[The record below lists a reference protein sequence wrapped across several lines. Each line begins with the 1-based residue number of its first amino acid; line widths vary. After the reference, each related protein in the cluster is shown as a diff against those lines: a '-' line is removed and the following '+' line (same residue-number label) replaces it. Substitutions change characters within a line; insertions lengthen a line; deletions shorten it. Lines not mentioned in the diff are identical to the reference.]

1 MSKFFKTKTPLI
13 LVALLLVLFN
23 VIFWVSVKPAE
34 ANATVWVG
42 YAFLTLAIIIL
53 GAMTFIFKLKSDT
66 TMTTLV
72 AVLYLAI
79 GYFAVA
85 FILNLILM
93 LVNGEKATAGIILN
107 VIVLILFIAVFV
119 ILYRSFSRVQ
129 DNTAAREKR
138 MRELRMTSVKVSGLT
153 YLTTDQEIIAA
164 IRKFKDDID
173 NSSSRGNEN
182 TQAIEE
188 QLDQQIDIIRTL
200 LTNGA
205 DNEAVLRALRGAE
218 GLLKQRNQLLIIR

>member
-23 VIFWVSVKPAE
+23 VIFWVSVKSAE

-53 GAMTFIFKLKSDT
+53 GAMTFIFKLKSDS

-72 AVLYLAI
+72 AVLYLAM

-93 LVNGEKATAGIILN
+93 IANSEKVTTGIILN
-107 VIVLILFIAVFV
+107 VIVLILFLAVFV

-129 DNTAAREKR
+129 DNTVAREKR
-138 MRELRMTSVKVSGLT
+138 MRELRMTGVKVSGLT

>member
-13 LVALLLVLFN
+13 LVALLLILFN

-72 AVLYLAI
+72 AVLYLAM

-107 VIVLILFIAVFV
+107 VIVLILFAAIFV

-138 MRELRMTSVKVSGLT
+138 MRELRMTGVKVSGLT

>member
-23 VIFWVSVKPAE
+23 VIFWVLVKPAE

-53 GAMTFIFKLKSDT
+53 GAMTFIFKLKSDS

-107 VIVLILFIAVFV
+107 VIVLILFAAIFV

-138 MRELRMTSVKVSGLT
+138 MRELRMTGVKVSGLT

>member
-138 MRELRMTSVKVSGLT
+138 MRELRMTGVKVSGLT

>member
-13 LVALLLVLFN
+13 LVMILFALFN
-23 VIFWVSVKPAE
+23 VIFWVCVNPKE
-34 ANATVWVG
+34 AHATVWVG

-53 GAMTFIFKLKSDT
+53 GAMTFLFKLKSDT
-66 TMTTLV
+66 TLTTLA
-72 AVLYLAI
+72 AVLYLAVA
-79 GYFAVA
+79 YFIVA
-85 FILNLILM
+85 FLLNLILM
-93 LVNGEKATAGIILN
+93 LVNGEKATAGIVLN
-107 VIVLILFIAVFV
+107 VILLLIFAAAFV
-119 ILYRSFSRVQ
+119 ILYKSFSRVQ

-138 MRELRMTSVKVSGLT
+138 MRELRLTGVKVSGLT
-153 YLTTDQEIIAA
+153 YLTTDPEIIAA

-173 NSSSRGNEN
+173 NSSSRGNES
-182 TQAIEE
+182 TQVVEE
-188 QLDQQIDIIRTL
+188 QLDQQIDVIRTL

>member
-1 MSKFFKTKTPLI
+1 
-13 LVALLLVLFN
+13 
-23 VIFWVSVKPAE
+23 
-34 ANATVWVG
+34 
-42 YAFLTLAIIIL
+42 
-53 GAMTFIFKLKSDT
+53 MTFIFKLKSDT

-107 VIVLILFIAVFV
+107 VIVLILFAAIFV

-138 MRELRMTSVKVSGLT
+138 MRELRMTGVKVSGLT

>member
-72 AVLYLAI
+72 AVLYLAM

-107 VIVLILFIAVFV
+107 VIVLILFLAVFV

-138 MRELRMTSVKVSGLT
+138 MRELRMTGVKVSGLT

>member
-13 LVALLLVLFN
+13 LVMILFALFN
-23 VIFWVSVKPAE
+23 VIFWVCVNPKE
-34 ANATVWVG
+34 AHATVWVG

-53 GAMTFIFKLKSDT
+53 GAMTFLFKLKSDT
-66 TMTTLV
+66 TLTTLA
-72 AVLYLAI
+72 AVLYLAVA
-79 GYFAVA
+79 YFIVA
-85 FILNLILM
+85 FLLNLILM
-93 LVNGEKATAGIILN
+93 LVNGEKATAGIVLN
-107 VIVLILFIAVFV
+107 VILLLIFAAAFV
-119 ILYRSFSRVQ
+119 ILYKSFSRVQ

-138 MRELRMTSVKVSGLT
+138 MRELRLTGVKVSGLT
-153 YLTTDQEIIAA
+153 YLTTDPEIIAA

-173 NSSSRGNEN
+173 NSSSRGNES
-182 TQAIEE
+182 TQVVEE

>member
-107 VIVLILFIAVFV
+107 VIVLILFAAIFV

>member
-72 AVLYLAI
+72 AVLYLAM

-107 VIVLILFIAVFV
+107 VIVLILFAAIFV

-138 MRELRMTSVKVSGLT
+138 MRELRMTGVKVSGLT

>member
-23 VIFWVSVKPAE
+23 VIFWVLVKPAE

-72 AVLYLAI
+72 AVLYLAM

-107 VIVLILFIAVFV
+107 VIVLILFAAIFV

-138 MRELRMTSVKVSGLT
+138 MRELRMTGVKVSGLT

>member
-13 LVALLLVLFN
+13 LVMILFALFN
-23 VIFWVSVKPAE
+23 VIFWVCVNPKE
-34 ANATVWVG
+34 AHATVWVG

-53 GAMTFIFKLKSDT
+53 GAMTFLFKLKSDT
-66 TMTTLV
+66 TLTTLA
-72 AVLYLAI
+72 AVLYLAVA
-79 GYFAVA
+79 YFIVA
-85 FILNLILM
+85 FLLNLILM
-93 LVNGEKATAGIILN
+93 LVNREKATAGIVLN
-107 VIVLILFIAVFV
+107 VILLLIFAAAFV
-119 ILYRSFSRVQ
+119 ILYKSFSRVQ

-138 MRELRMTSVKVSGLT
+138 MRELRLTGVKVSGLT
-153 YLTTDQEIIAA
+153 YLTTDPEIIAA

-173 NSSSRGNEN
+173 NSSSRGNES
-182 TQAIEE
+182 TQVVEE

>member
-13 LVALLLVLFN
+13 LVMILFALFN
-23 VIFWVSVKPAE
+23 VIFWVCVNPKE

-53 GAMTFIFKLKSDT
+53 GAMTFLFKLKSDT
-66 TMTTLV
+66 TLTTLA
-72 AVLYLAI
+72 AVVYLAVA
-79 GYFAVA
+79 YFGVA
-85 FILNLILM
+85 FLLNLILM
-93 LVNGEKATAGIILN
+93 LVNGEKATAGIVLN
-107 VIVLILFIAVFV
+107 VILLLIFAAAFV
-119 ILYRSFSRVQ
+119 ILYKSFSRVQ

-138 MRELRMTSVKVSGLT
+138 MRELRLTSVKVSGLT
-153 YLTTDQEIIAA
+153 YLTTDPEIIAA

-173 NSSSRGNEN
+173 NSSSRGNES
-182 TQAIEE
+182 TQVVEE
-188 QLDQQIDIIRTL
+188 QLDQQIDVIRTL

>member
-23 VIFWVSVKPAE
+23 VIFWVLVKPAE

-72 AVLYLAI
+72 AVLYLAM

-138 MRELRMTSVKVSGLT
+138 MRELRMTGVKVSGLT

>member
-72 AVLYLAI
+72 AVLYLAM

-107 VIVLILFIAVFV
+107 VIVLILFAAIFV

>member
-13 LVALLLVLFN
+13 LVALLLILFN

-72 AVLYLAI
+72 AVLYLAM

-107 VIVLILFIAVFV
+107 VIVLILFIAIFV

-138 MRELRMTSVKVSGLT
+138 MRELRMTGVKVSGLT

>member
-72 AVLYLAI
+72 AVLYLAM

-107 VIVLILFIAVFV
+107 VIVLILFRGFLI
-119 ILYRSFSRVQ
+119 Q
-129 DNTAAREKR
+129 EKVN
-138 MRELRMTSVKVSGLT
+138 L
-153 YLTTDQEIIAA
+153 
-164 IRKFKDDID
+164 
-173 NSSSRGNEN
+173 
-182 TQAIEE
+182 
-188 QLDQQIDIIRTL
+188 
-200 LTNGA
+200 
-205 DNEAVLRALRGAE
+205 VL
-218 GLLKQRNQLLIIR
+218 I

>member
-13 LVALLLVLFN
+13 LVALLLILFN

-72 AVLYLAI
+72 AVLYLAM

-107 VIVLILFIAVFV
+107 VIVLILFAAIFV

>member
-72 AVLYLAI
+72 AVLYLAM

-138 MRELRMTSVKVSGLT
+138 MRELRMTGVKVSGLT

>member
-13 LVALLLVLFN
+13 LVALLLILFN

-72 AVLYLAI
+72 AVLYLAM

-138 MRELRMTSVKVSGLT
+138 MRELRMTGVKVSGLT

>member
-107 VIVLILFIAVFV
+107 VIVLILFAAIFV

-138 MRELRMTSVKVSGLT
+138 MRELRMTGVKVSGLT

-164 IRKFKDDID
+164 IRKFKDNID